1 MMKRLAG
8 SLLLA
13 SVLSGCFLFSQ
24 EPMVVARDLASQG
37 RKEEAVKF
45 LAEKMSK
52 AADQQE
58 SLEMARYGA
67 QLAHLELRDYQTAT
81 VFYRHLANYS
91 PNPEEQLSS
100 LRYLGTIYFDHL
112 KDFELAVS
120 VFEIILRYP
129 LNTEEKAKYRLMLG
143 KSHYNLAQLDQA
155 EAELEAFRELSPSKA
170 LVYEGDVFESNIL
183 VSKKEH
189 EEAAKILRRLLEE
202 YPERATSDGLELNLV
217 ACYEDMKDFDA
228 AIKAMEEMKETY
240 PDPEFLEMRI
250 SRLKERK
257 NNLPGARGLRK

>member
-1 MMKRLAG
+1 MKRLIG
-8 SLLLA
+8 SLMLA
-13 SVLSGCFLFSQ
+13 CVLSGCFFLSK
-24 EPMVVARDLASQG
+24 EPLVAARDLASQG

-45 LAEKMSK
+45 LAERMNQ
-52 AADQQE
+52 AADE
-58 SLEMARYGA
+58 RDSLEMARYGA

-91 PNPEEQLSS
+91 PDPEEQLSS

-112 KDFELAVS
+112 KDYELAVS

-129 LNTEEKAKYRLMLG
+129 LNIEEKAKYRLLLG

-155 EAELEAFRELSPSKA
+155 EAELEAFRDLSPSKSMI
-170 LVYEGDVFESNIL
+170 YEGDVFESNIL

-202 YPERATSDGLELNLV
+202 HPERAKSDGLELNLV
-217 ACYEDMKDFDA
+217 ACYEDMSDFDA
-228 AIKAMEEMKETY
+228 AIQAMEEMKLTY
-240 PDPEFLEMRI
+240 SDPEFLEMRI
-250 SRLKERK
+250 NRLKERK